1 MKKALV
7 GSLAEVDAAAKNL
20 HLRELDLENGCGGAN
35 NPNEFKSLE
44 EHCNEQVENAKTRVK
59 NANAS
64 VPVAK
69 SNFMRAIVAWQETK
83 KSKKV
88 SAAVLKQANAHYQYL
103 ARVVNKFELEHS
115 LEKLKHELVVATNA
129 ALSAHALVKAANNT
143 DDKNLTSNDKARHE
157 RVRELRSEIQNATED
172 VEDMRLAVKAAQSKY
187 AMAEAAEKAGR
198 VAAEKTLADYVHQHR
213 GARALEMIVTQEE
226 TALDVQHDA
235 EKDAE
240 KEAEARRAA
249 ASGAT
254 GVDGGVE
261 ATGNAAPSLDVES
274 ITGAAASGMT
284 GNSATAIEARQVM
297 AKAQA
302 KKKMLEAVANE
313 SIAEETID
321 GNNKSA
327 TGNSAEAEHRIS
339 MELKKQRLI
348 KAAKA
353 AKLAQEAIDGPRA
366 DNDKSDEEL
375 AAEKEAEKKAAK
387 LIEDTEKSVT
397 GGAATG
403 SSVAEEVARKN
414 KTTTKKPATKVA
426 ATGAAG
432 TVRSGTG
439 SFATGSASMSR
450 STGSTGSSG
459 STGST
464 GGVADAAERLFNQ
477 GQFNAGVASTGATG
491 LAATGVDQTPP
502 PASQKQVIYAIK
514 MVRRYESE
522 LSQRHAERAASEA
535 KLAKVQKSYATVM
548 LKARQDPGFS
558 HSLVLDAENR
568 VNAAKT
574 ENENVEKK
582 LTIAKAN
589 LEAAKEKVTE
599 VRAVLKASG
608 MDAVVKGLPMEETKE
623 PVVELP
629 KLVTI
634 NPRDAPETRLL
645 KNALVKRLLAVPK
658 AKLRLSQ
665 INKNL
670 VKAQSECKY
679 AQTEADAA
687 KADYDE
693 KVKMYGASPQAKD
706 AAEVSGAGDRM
717 NETATTAIRRC
728 DLAAS
733 LNSDSN
739 KTTIALEKAEEKAVA
754 ARRALDAFLAAK
766 RLSFVNGVGPM
777 PRRFMKPKDF
787 EAEKVGIERAIEG
800 SVDPKDLSPIGSTPL
815 SILEK
820 LGIDSNMVDANMEK
834 AIWYMKGEYTFS
846 QAANKCNAPIANVRL
861 PAHVC
866 SEEEVR
872 NSMSGGFDVCA
883 CGFTSTVPVKDGK
896 AKYGAASGFNV
907 FIASIKGE
915 GCGVAHEGGYCN
927 FQKRSGVYCCADV
940 KDGKLTKMELN
951 GKIPVINVDG
961 SITLGDGSTAVVG
974 SEEVQT
980 TGLKE
985 LIREGDLKTK
995 AIPEPIKPVVVKK
1008 SDNKTAIDTIRAL
1021 VKRSKE
1027 KLLDSMK
1034 KNVTQ
1039 QVPVELGATGGSVPK
1054 PIHASGATGSGKSPN
1069 DGGITGAQAE
1079 VKAAPAETGSKGEE
1093 EEQVMG
1099 KASTGGV
1106 SREEALNIRD

>member
-1 MKKALV
+1 
-7 GSLAEVDAAAKNL
+7 
-20 HLRELDLENGCGGAN
+20 
-35 NPNEFKSLE
+35 
-44 EHCNEQVENAKTRVK
+44 
-59 NANAS
+59 
-64 VPVAK
+64 
-69 SNFMRAIVAWQETK
+69 MRAIIAWQETK

-88 SAAVLKQANAHYQYL
+88 SAAVLNQANAHYQYL
-103 ARVVNKFELEHS
+103 ARAVNKFELEHN
-115 LEKLKHELVVATNA
+115 LEKLKHELVVASRA
-129 ALSAHALVKAANNT
+129 ALSAQALVKAANNT
-143 DDKNLTSNDKARHE
+143 DDKNLTSNEKVRQE
-157 RVRELRSEIQNATED
+157 RVRELKSEIQNATED
-172 VEDMRLAVKAAQSKY
+172 LEDMQLAVKAARSKY

-235 EKDAE
+235 EADAE

-387 LIEDTEKSVT
+387 LIEDTEKSIT

-403 SSVAEEVARKN
+403 SSVAENVARKN
-414 KTTTKKPATKVA
+414 KTTKKPATKVA

-439 SFATGSASMSR
+439 SFASGSASMS
-450 STGSTGSSG
+450 GSTG

-464 GGVADAAERLFNQ
+464 GGVADAAARLFNQ
-477 GQFNAGVASTGATG
+477 GQLNVGVASTGATG
-491 LAATGVDQTPP
+491 SAATGVDQAPP
-502 PASQKQVIYAIK
+502 PASPRQVVYAIN
-514 MVRRYESE
+514 MVRRAEAE
-522 LSQRHAERAASEA
+522 LSQLYGEKTTVEA
-535 KLAKVQKSYATVM
+535 KLAKVERSYATVM

-558 HSLVLDAENR
+558 RALLLNAENQ
-568 VNAAKT
+568 VNAVKT
-574 ENENVEKK
+574 EHENVVKK
-582 LTIAKAN
+582 LSLAKAN
-589 LEAAKEKVTE
+589 VEAAKEKVRE

-608 MDAVVKGLPMEETKE
+608 MDAVMKGLPVEETKE

-629 KLVTI
+629 KIVAI
-634 NPRDAPETRLL
+634 NPRDVPETRTL
-645 KNALVKRLLAVPK
+645 KNALVKALLAVPK
-658 AKLRLSQ
+658 EKLRLSRT
-665 INKNL
+665 NEKL

-687 KADYDE
+687 KADYNE

-728 DLAAS
+728 ELAAS

-739 KTTIALEKAEEKAVA
+739 KTTIAVEKAEEKAVA
-754 ARRALDAFLAAK
+754 ARKALDAFLSAK

-777 PRRFMKPKDF
+777 PRRFMKPSDF
-787 EAEKVGIERAIEG
+787 EAEKVGIERAVEG
-800 SVDPKDLSPIGSTPL
+800 SVDPKDLLPIGATPL
-815 SILEK
+815 PILEK
-820 LGIDSNMVDANMEK
+820 LGIDSHMVDSSEK
-834 AIWYMKGEYTFS
+834 AIWYMKGEYTFA
-846 QAANKCNAPIANVRL
+846 QAANKCNAPIAGVHM

-872 NSMSGGFDVCA
+872 NSMAGGFDVCA
-883 CGFTSTVPVKDGK
+883 CGFTSTVPAKDGK
-896 AKYGAASGFNV
+896 AKYGSASGFNV

-915 GCGVAHEGGYCN
+915 GCGVANEGGYCN

-940 KDGKLTKMELN
+940 KDGKLKTLELN
-951 GKIPVINVDG
+951 GKVPVLNVDG
-961 SITLGDGSTAVVG
+961 TVTLGDGSAAVVG

-985 LIREGDLKTK
+985 LIRQGDLKTK

-1027 KLLDSMK
+1027 KLLASMK

-1054 PIHASGATGSGKSPN
+1054 PIHASGATGLGKSPN
-1069 DGGITGAQAE
+1069 EGGITGAQEE
-1079 VKAAPAETGSKGEE
+1079 VKAAPAETGSKGEQ
-1093 EEQVMG
+1093 EEQAIG

-1106 SREEALNIRD
+1106 SREEALNMRD